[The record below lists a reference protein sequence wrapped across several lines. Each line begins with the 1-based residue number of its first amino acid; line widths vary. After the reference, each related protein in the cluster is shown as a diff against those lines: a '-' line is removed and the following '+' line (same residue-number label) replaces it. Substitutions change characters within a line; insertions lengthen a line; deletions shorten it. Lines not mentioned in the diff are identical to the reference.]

1 MTSCIGII
9 AAAAA
14 LLDAAEAS
22 GKGLSLIHIFVYSGA
37 KYTRIPPKIAA
48 AQTSLF

>member
-14 LLDAAEAS
+14 LLDTAEAS
-22 GKGLSLIHIFVYSGA
+22 GKGSKVLL
-37 KYTRIPPKIAA
+37 
-48 AQTSLF
+48 